1 MRKPNLT
8 RGIPANRK
16 NIHLLTIHTEGK
28 RAEQMRK
35 REREGSHHHP
45 GTMATELDGQ
55 ASRANSPS
63 IPVFLLV
70 RSCGDGVETTPA
82 PPLSTR
88 TPESPHGRPP
98 ASFSAR
104 WEAAAEEEQEAA
116 TAPGGGAA
124 WLRPRP
130 SLDERGGWGDGESQR
145 GPPGRC
151 CWCAAPCPRPPSRR
165 ELWARR

>member
-45 GTMATELDGQ
+45 GTMATELDGE

-88 TPESPHGRPP
+88 TPESPHGRPH

-116 TAPGGGAA
+116 TVPDGGAA
-124 WLRPRP
+124 WLRPARP
-130 SLDERGGWGDGESQR
+130 PSSAPFPSFPLHEHDEERGEKGGDGESQR
-145 GPPGRC
+145 APPP
-151 CWCAAPCPRPPSRR
+151 AK
-165 ELWARR
+165 

>member
-1 MRKPNLT
+1 
-8 RGIPANRK
+8 
-16 NIHLLTIHTEGK
+16 
-28 RAEQMRK
+28 
-35 REREGSHHHP
+35 
-45 GTMATELDGQ
+45 MATELDGE

-88 TPESPHGRPP
+88 TPESPHGRPH

-116 TAPGGGAA
+116 TVPDGGAA
-124 WLRPRP
+124 WLRPARP
-130 SLDERGGWGDGESQR
+130 PSSAPFPSFPLHEHDEERGEKGGDGESPQR
-145 GPPGRC
+145 APPP
-151 CWCAAPCPRPPSRR
+151 AK
-165 ELWARR
+165 